1 MVDRGLKFAQRKY
14 MRNKKSYPTHYE
26 WVILD
31 LKPDPNLLALD
42 SDGKV
47 VYE

>member
-1 MVDRGLKFAQRKY
+1 MVDRGLKFAQKKY
-14 MRNKKSYPTHYE
+14 IRNKKVYSTHYE
-26 WVILD
+26 WVIAD

-42 SDGKV
+42 SDGRV